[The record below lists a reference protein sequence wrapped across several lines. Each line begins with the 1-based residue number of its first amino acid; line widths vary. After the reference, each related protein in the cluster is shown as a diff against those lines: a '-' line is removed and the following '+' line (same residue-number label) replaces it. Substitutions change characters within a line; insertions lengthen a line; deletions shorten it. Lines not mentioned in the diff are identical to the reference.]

1 VPANWLSLGLFLRV
15 EAATFSQSLVASGFY
30 RPGWPPAGYMKF
42 ITFDL
47 GWVGRGDQRCSHPPN
62 MAIVLW
68 LADYSDGSLL
78 RLRRRFEKTS
88 VDTQRWAP
96 GDNIRGDRKI

>member
-1 VPANWLSLGLFLRV
+1 MFYPESCCVRVLSAGQAAGLVPERHHFRSGLG
-15 EAATFSQSLVASGFY
+15 
-30 RPGWPPAGYMKF
+30 
-42 ITFDL
+42 
-47 GWVGRGDQRCSHPPN
+47 GRGDQRCIHRPDT
-62 MAIVLW
+62 AIVLW